1 MRGRRRYS
9 REGDSAAL
17 LSYGRSGE
25 DQVLSHLV
33 LRVVDCSR
41 AVGTLTQTAHGATP
55 AGVGQVAIGV
65 SAVEG
70 FGPGEEPT
78 VLFGDDIK
86 KFGHGGS
93 LRTPG

>member
-1 MRGRRRYS
+1 M
-9 REGDSAAL
+9 
-17 LSYGRSGE
+17 
-25 DQVLSHLV
+25 LSHLV
-33 LRVVDCSR
+33 LRVVDRNR